1 MDFESIASANSATP
15 AAFSQIKK
23 INPTIKS
30 SNRVKQDSESSGAV

>member
-30 SNRVKQDSESSGAV
+30 NNQIKQSSEAR

>member
-15 AAFSQIKK
+15 AAFSQ